1 MDLDPAESSP
11 FAEAVAEPPT
21 TGHADMDHQHQRLLL
36 VLQRMDETLRGPFP
50 LATLG
55 ARIKQLEELAQ
66 EHFREEEAML
76 EAVGYP
82 HLAFH
87 RDEHLRMEERFHEL
101 IAEFASPDS
110 PPLTALCE
118 TFLTMFLH
126 HLDTVDLDYA
136 GFLQQLE
143 PEAAS
148 RPD

>member
-1 MDLDPAESSP
+1 MDVDPADSSP
-11 FAEAVAEPPT
+11 FAAAAAEAQS
-21 TGHADMDHQHQRLLL
+21 TGQPDMDRQHQRLLL
-36 VLQRMDETLRGPFP
+36 VLQRMDESLRGPFP

-82 HLAFH
+82 HLGFH

-101 IAEFASPDS
+101 IAEFARPDS
-110 PPLTALCE
+110 PPLTSLCE
-118 TFLTMFLH
+118 VFLAMFVH
-126 HLDTVDLDYA
+126 HLETVDLDYA